1 LIKSIS
7 WKEHLSSATEQ
18 EEIIAVLRL
27 HGLDAIADRLGYL
40 HRIALDD
47 LEVEPMVIESLRE
60 LALFLMSERQLPD
73 PQIAISPEGY
83 AQVEW
88 RVGERGILAMEFLPC
103 DGLIRFAAIS
113 APAQRG
119 VQRISVHGTLPKDHA
134 LNAVHAIKD
143 KAQGC

>member
-1 LIKSIS
+1 M
-7 WKEHLSSATEQ
+7 
-18 EEIIAVLRL
+18 LRL
-27 HGLDAIADRLGYL
+27 HGLDAIADRLNYL
-40 HRIALDD
+40 HRLAAEDPD
-47 LEVEPMVIESLRE
+47 EQPMAVDSLRG

-88 RVGERGILAMEFLPC
+88 RVGERGILAMEFLPF
-103 DGLIRFAAIS
+103 DRLIRFAAIS

-119 VQRISVHGTLPKDHA
+119 VQRQSVHGTLPADQA
-134 LNAVHAIKD
+134 LNAIYAIKD

>member
-1 LIKSIS
+1 M
-7 WKEHLSSATEQ
+7 
-18 EEIIAVLRL
+18 LRL
-27 HGLDAIADRLGYL
+27 HGLDVIADRLNYL
-40 HRIALDD
+40 HRIALDSLD
-47 LEVEPMVIESLRE
+47 EEPLVLESLRE

-88 RVGERGILAMEFLPC
+88 RVGERGILAMEFLPF
-103 DGLIRFAAIS
+103 DRLIRFAAIS

-119 VQRISVHGTLPKDHA
+119 VQRQSVHGTLPIDHA
-134 LNAVHAIKD
+134 LNAVYAIKD